1 MGQASKRISRSSVI
15 WKKKNFEVFIQ
26 CRQTG
31 GRADADA
38 ADGLPFAI
46 RMQRYDA
53 RILSW
58 PSRPPDKCSTNIL
71 CVCLGERG
79 HPHECLESG
88 NRTICHEG
96 VNDFP
101 ARDWM

>member
-1 MGQASKRISRSSVI
+1 MGQASKRIIISSVI
-15 WKKKNFEVFIQ
+15 WNKKNFEIFIE

-31 GRADADA
+31 GRADA

-71 CVCLGERG
+71 CVCV
-79 HPHECLESG
+79 SG
-88 NRTICHEG
+88 
-96 VNDFP
+96 
-101 ARDWM
+101 